1 MKTVKLVTLTPVPR
15 GANYMEWE
23 TFRMGPKYIYAHQ
36 LLYIFDGSGTG
47 MLDGEEFALEPGLLT
62 IYGPGTLHDFRSD
75 AGVKFTGGTM
85 CFSWVVPSEK
95 QLSVGNRS
103 VDATDQAY
111 WEYADEPVQIE
122 SLPPFPIRLHLTG
135 ALRRHWEQVLR
146 ETGLLWR
153 KEPHTLEAIVKVKST
168 LLELVALLRKCL
180 AAPAES
186 PEPASLERFRKFV
199 GEHYAADISRRD
211 AARAAGVCESHL
223 TGLLIRYCRSN
234 FNDYL
239 NETRLAAGLELLQ
252 YSNLNVKEVAAAVG
266 FHSSSY
272 FIARFKE
279 RYGIAPGKARNGV

>member
-1 MKTVKLVTLTPVPR
+1 
-15 GANYMEWE
+15 
-23 TFRMGPKYIYAHQ
+23 
-36 LLYIFDGSGTG
+36 
-47 MLDGEEFALEPGLLT
+47 
-62 IYGPGTLHDFRSD
+62 
-75 AGVKFTGGTM
+75 M
-85 CFSWVVPSEK
+85 CFSWGVPSEK

-103 VDATDQAY
+103 VEAADQAY

-122 SLPPFPIRLHLTG
+122 SLPPFPIRLLLTG
-135 ALRRHWEQVLR
+135 AVRRHWEQILR

-153 KEPHTLEAIVKVKST
+153 NEPHSLEAIVKVKST

-180 AAPAES
+180 AAPAEP

-199 GEHYAADISRRD
+199 CEHYAFDISRRD